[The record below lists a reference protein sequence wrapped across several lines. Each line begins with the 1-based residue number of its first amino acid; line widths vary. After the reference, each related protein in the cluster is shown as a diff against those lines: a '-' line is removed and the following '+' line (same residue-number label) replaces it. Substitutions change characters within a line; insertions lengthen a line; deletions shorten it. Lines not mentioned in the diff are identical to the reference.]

1 MYTLK
6 HSGNVE
12 FGSSKRYWEVKVEK
26 IPLDEDDLV
35 IGVCIASESK

>member
-1 MYTLK
+1 MYILK
-6 HSGNVE
+6 NLGNIE
-12 FGSSKRYWEVKVEK
+12 FESSKRYWEVKVEK